1 MRVGTQRLVTIHEF
15 RYPSK
20 QRDTESSMFR
30 KSVCFLVSVSVFFIA
45 GSAVA
50 APESAQSLVK
60 KADAHRGLQKSF
72 SVQVRVVVN
81 DGREKSEQ
89 VYKVRVKDFE
99 TSLVEQIEPV
109 RAQGRKLLMK
119 GLDMWLFTPQVKKA
133 VRISLQQRLTGDVA
147 NGDISRTN
155 YADDYSSKIAG
166 QDASMKAT
174 ILELRARDKRVT
186 YHRVKYWIETA
197 SQRPLKSEFYALSG
211 KLLKTAT
218 FSDFK
223 QIDGLDRMTKVT
235 IQDAVVK
242 SKTSTLIYTNHRPQ
256 TFSDSEFNKEQMDR

>member
-1 MRVGTQRLVTIHEF
+1 
-15 RYPSK
+15 
-20 QRDTESSMFR
+20 MFR
-30 KSVCFLVSVSVFFIA
+30 LFLFTLFFVSA
-45 GSAVA
+45 TVA
-50 APESAQSLVK
+50 DSFAFAADESAQDLVK
-60 KADAHRGLQKSF
+60 RADAHRGLERSF
-72 SVQVRVVVN
+72 SVQVRVIVN

-99 TSLVEQIEPV
+99 TSLVEQTEPT

-155 YADDYSSKIAG
+155 YAEDYSAKVIG
-166 QDASMKAT
+166 QDDALKAT
-174 ILELRARDKRVT
+174 VLELRARDKRVT
-186 YHRVKYWIETA
+186 YHRIKYWIEAATK
-197 SQRPLKSEFYALSG
+197 RPLKSEFYALSG
-211 KLLKTAT
+211 KLMKMAT

-223 QIDGLDRMTKVT
+223 KIEGLDRMTRVT

-242 SKTSTLIYTNHRPQ
+242 SKSSVLIYSHHRAQ
-256 TFSDSEFNKEQMDR
+256 IFSDSEFNKEQMDR